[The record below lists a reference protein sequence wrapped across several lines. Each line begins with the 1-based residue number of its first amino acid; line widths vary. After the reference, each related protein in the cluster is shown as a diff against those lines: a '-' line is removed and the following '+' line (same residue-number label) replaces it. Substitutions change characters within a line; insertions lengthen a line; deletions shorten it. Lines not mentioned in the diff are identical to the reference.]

1 MIKLKRLIYI
11 LIGIVSI
18 YIITGFVLMMMQERL
33 IFQDEELPESYQ
45 FDFPMPFE
53 EIKIEVGDATLS
65 GLHFQGEEPKG
76 LIIYYHGNSGNLSR
90 WGNEVQYFVKLNYD
104 VVVMDYRGYG
114 KSTGKRTMEA
124 LLNDAQ
130 LFYDYG
136 KQYFP
141 EDKITLY
148 GRSLG
153 TGIVTHVASQN
164 EPKQL
169 ILETPYYDFKSV
181 VKRFYPIF
189 PVGLS
194 LKFDFKTNEY
204 IQSVQ
209 CPIYIF
215 HGTSDDVVLYSSGKK
230 LHESVTNGKSELI
243 TIEGGEHKGLIE
255 FNQVRNRMEEILK

>member
-1 MIKLKRLIYI
+1 LIYI
-11 LIGIVSI
+11 IIGII
-18 YIITGFVLMMMQERL
+18 ALYISSGFVLMMMQERL
-33 IFQDEELPESYQ
+33 IFQDEELSASYV
-45 FDFPMPFE
+45 FDFPVPFE
-53 EIKIEVGDATLS
+53 EILMNVDDSAKLN
-65 GLHFQGEEPKG
+65 GLHFKIENPKG

-90 WGNEVQYFVKLNYD
+90 WGNEVQYFVNLNYD

-114 KSTGKRTMEA
+114 KSKGKRTMNA
-124 LLNDAQ
+124 LLSDAQ

-136 KQYFP
+136 LRFFS

-153 TGIVTHVASQN
+153 TGIATHVASNN
-164 EPKQL
+164 EPKTL

-189 PVGLS
+189 PVGIS
-194 LKFDFKTNEY
+194 LRFNFKTNVY
-204 IQSVQ
+204 IQSVA

-230 LHESVTNGKSELI
+230 LHESVINGNSELI
-243 TIEGGEHKGLIE
+243 TIEGGEHKGLID
-255 FNQVRNRMEEILK
+255 FPRVSNRMEEILK